1 MLRVK
6 EFSLEI
12 RIRIMNFN
20 ITPKQIPTKNP
31 VFFPPIVCAIVAASF
46 IFLLTQT
53 TAQAGPREQAK
64 RIHERLAGV
73 APSESVLSTMT
84 SQINAGDGIDA
95 TLLAME
101 NPQYY
106 NVTLKNFIT
115 PWTNETAS
123 SYAPLNDYTATVI
136 GMIRDDMDFREIL
149 SADILYIA
157 DSALGLPSYSNS
169 NNNLYQALEDES
181 IDLKANLIQVAQSS
195 VTGLPAA
202 ATAGVTTTRAAAKS
216 FFIDGTNRAMFRFT
230 LINQLCTDLE
240 PLKDITR
247 SPDRIR
253 QDVSRSPGGDSRI
266 FLNNCIGCHTGMDPL
281 AQAYAYYEFSHD
293 VDNDPDGDAGSL
305 TYNDTGD
312 IDADTGSRVQ
322 KKYQI
327 NANNFKFGFITE
339 NDNWDNY
346 WRAGQNANLGWSNAL
361 TGSGQGAKSMG
372 EELSNSEAFAS
383 CQVKKV
389 FKQVCLRSAVDATDR
404 NQIDSMVTSFKSNS
418 YNIKQVF
425 SESALYCMGD

>member
-1 MLRVK
+1 MSIDSMPK
-6 EFSLEI
+6 TI
-12 RIRIMNFN
+12 PIKRIVI
-20 ITPKQIPTKNP
+20 IPP
-31 VFFPPIVCAIVAASF
+31 LVCGIIAAIV
-46 IFLLTQT
+46 ILFLSQS

-73 APSESVLSTMT
+73 SPSESVLSAMT
-84 SQINAGDGIDA
+84 SQLNAGNGIDA
-95 TLLAME
+95 SMTAME
-101 NPQYY
+101 NPHFYDIA
-106 NVTLKNFIT
+106 LKNFIT
-115 PWTNETAS
+115 PWTNESGST
-123 SYAPLNDYTATVI
+123 YEPLNDYTATVI
-136 GMIRDDMDFREIL
+136 GIIRDDIDFREIL

-157 DSALGLPSYSNS
+157 DPVLGLPSYSNS
-169 NNNLYQALEDES
+169 NNNLYQALEDQR
-181 IDLKANLIQVAQSS
+181 IDLEANLIQTAQSS
-195 VTGLPAA
+195 VTGLPVA
-202 ATAGVTTTRAAAKS
+202 ATAGITTTRAAAKS

-266 FLNNCIGCHTGMDPL
+266 FLNNCLGCHTGMDPL
-281 AQAYAYYEFSHD
+281 AQAYAYYEFDHD
-293 VDNDPDGDAGSL
+293 SDNDPNGDNGSL
-305 TYNDTGD
+305 SYNSSGD
-312 IDADTGSRVQ
+312 IDVDTGSRVK

-327 NANNFKFGFITE
+327 NPNNFKFGFITE

-372 EELSNSEAFAS
+372 VELANSEAFAS

-389 FKQVCLRSAVDATDR
+389 FKQVCLRPAVDATDR

-418 YNIKQVF
+418 YSLKQVF
-425 SESALYCMGD
+425 AESALYCMGD

>member
-1 MLRVK
+1 MSIESMSK
-6 EFSLEI
+6 TI
-12 RIRIMNFN
+12 PIKRII
-20 ITPKQIPTKNP
+20 IIPP
-31 VFFPPIVCAIVAASF
+31 LVCGIIAAIV
-46 IFLLTQT
+46 IFFLSQS

-73 APSESVLSTMT
+73 SPSESVLSTMT
-84 SQINAGDGIDA
+84 SQLNAGNGIDA
-95 TLLAME
+95 SMTAME
-101 NPQYY
+101 NPHFYD
-106 NVTLKNFIT
+106 VALKNFIT
-115 PWTNETAS
+115 PWTNEAGST
-123 SYAPLNDYTATVI
+123 YEPLNDYTATVI
-136 GMIRDDMDFREIL
+136 GIIRDDIDFREIL
-149 SADILYIA
+149 SADILYTA
-157 DSALGLPSYSNS
+157 DPALGLPSYSNS
-169 NNNLYQALEDES
+169 NNNLYQALEEQR
-181 IDLKANLIQVAQSS
+181 IDLQANLIQTTQSS
-195 VTGLPAA
+195 VTGLPEA

-281 AQAYAYYEFSHD
+281 AQAYAYYEFDHD
-293 VDNDPDGDAGSL
+293 SDNDPDGNNGSL
-305 TYNDTGD
+305 SYNSSGD
-312 IDADTGSRVQ
+312 IDADTGSRV
-322 KKYQI
+322 KNKYQI
-327 NANNFKFGFITE
+327 NPNNFKFGFITE

-372 EELSNSEAFAS
+372 VELANSEAFAS

-389 FKQVCLRSAVDATDR
+389 FKQVCLRPAVDATDR

-418 YNIKQVF
+418 YSLKQVF
-425 SESALYCMGD
+425 AESALYCMGD

>member
-1 MLRVK
+1 M
-6 EFSLEI
+6 
-12 RIRIMNFN
+12 
-20 ITPKQIPTKNP
+20 
-31 VFFPPIVCAIVAASF
+31 
-46 IFLLTQT
+46 
-53 TAQAGPREQAK
+53 
-64 RIHERLAGV
+64 
-73 APSESVLSTMT
+73 
-84 SQINAGDGIDA
+84 D
-95 TLLAME
+95 

-123 SYAPLNDYTATVI
+123 SYEPLNDYTATVI

-157 DSALGLPSYSNS
+157 DPSLGLPSYSNS
-169 NNNLYQALEDES
+169 NNNLYQALEDQA
-181 IDLKANLIQVAQSS
+181 IDLEANLIQTTQSTI
-195 VTGLPAA
+195 TGLPSA

-281 AQAYAYYEFSHD
+281 AQAYAYYDFAHD
-293 VDNDPDGDAGSL
+293 TLNDPDGDAGSL
-305 TYNDTGD
+305 SYNASGD
-312 IDADTGSRVQ
+312 IDADTGSRVK

-327 NANNFKFGFITE
+327 NADNFKFGFITE

-383 CQVKKV
+383 CQGKKV
-389 FKQVCLRSAVDATDR
+389 FNQVCLRSAVDATARD
-404 NQIDSMVTSFKSNS
+404 QIDSMVTSFKSNS
-418 YNIKQVF
+418 YNLKQVF